1 MNTFIINTIYITK
14 SHKTDHTKVRIITKQ
29 IQVCIITNITKY
41 LTRPSLAKHHQ
52 HSQDQVWIIN
62 EVGIWTGSAKGW
74 TKHEGCS
81 TPPIDPAQRRDC
93 MCENI

>member
-41 LTRPSLAKHHQ
+41 LTR
-52 HSQDQVWIIN
+52 
-62 EVGIWTGSAKGW
+62 
-74 TKHEGCS
+74 
-81 TPPIDPAQRRDC
+81 
-93 MCENI
+93 